1 MGVGGV
7 QVRYEP
13 VRDVLTVQLQQD
25 AAIADVLED
34 LSGTVFGF
42 DRRGKLVVIQISD
55 ATRNI
60 DQVRRLEQAL
70 EGVVTRI
77 LGRSATE

>member
-1 MGVGGV
+1 V

-25 AAIADVLED
+25 AAIADVSED

>member
-1 MGVGGV
+1 M

-25 AAIADVLED
+25 AAIADVSED

>member
-1 MGVGGV
+1 VGVGGV

-25 AAIADVLED
+25 AAIADVSED

>member
-1 MGVGGV
+1 M

-25 AAIADVLED
+25 AAIADVSED

-77 LGRSATE
+77 LGRSATG

>member
-25 AAIADVLED
+25 AAIADVSED

>member
-1 MGVGGV
+1 M

-25 AAIADVLED
+25 AAIADVSED

-42 DRRGKLVVIQISD
+42 DRRGKLVVIQIAD

>member
-25 AAIADVLED
+25 AAIADVSED

-42 DRRGKLVVIQISD
+42 DRRGKLVVIQIAD

>member
-1 MGVGGV
+1 V

-25 AAIADVLED
+25 AAIADVSED

-42 DRRGKLVVIQISD
+42 DRRGKLVVIQIAD